1 MSFDLPSNTMT
12 PTALPDASG
21 VNIGAAASDPAKE
34 MIKKLVM
41 QQMMGGGQQA
51 PIYQQAPIRGGMRG
65 QGSGLGGLL
74 GKALTTAAGAYA
86 LNKMKPKVPGVPGVS
101 AAPAAGMPENEN
113 LGADGV
119 YRSQGE

>member
-1 MSFDLPSNTMT
+1 MAYDLPDATMT

-21 VNIGAAASDPAKE
+21 GNIGAAASDPAKE

-41 QQMMGGGQQA
+41 QQMMGGGQQS

-74 GKALTTAAGAYA
+74 GKGLQTLGAAYA
-86 LNKMKPKVPGVPGVS
+86 LNKMKPKSP
-101 AAPAAGMPENEN
+101 AAPGMPAAPSAGMPENEN
-113 LGADGV
+113 LGADGA
-119 YRSQGE
+119 YRGD